1 MNLDLLPRFLLWSLA
16 INYTILL
23 GWFLA
28 FVFARGWM
36 HRLHGRWFKLSDSTF
51 DAIHYGAMAAYKLAI
66 FFFNL
71 VPIVALWLVSGGG
84 R

>member
-1 MNLDLLPRFLLWSLA
+1 MNFDLLPRFLLWSLA
-16 INYTILL
+16 INYAVLL
-23 GWFLA
+23 AWFLA
-28 FVFARGWM
+28 FVFARSWM
-36 HRLHGRWFKLSDSTF
+36 HRMHGRWFKLSDSTF

-71 VPIVALWLVSGGG
+71 VPLVALCLVGGG

>member
-16 INYTILL
+16 INYAVLL
-23 GWFLA
+23 AWFLA

-36 HRLHGRWFKLSDSTF
+36 HRMHGRWFQLSDSSF
-51 DAIHYGAMAAYKLAI
+51 NAIHYGAMAAYKLAI

-71 VPIVALWLVSGGG
+71 VPLVALCLVGGD

>member
-16 INYTILL
+16 INYAVLL
-23 GWFLA
+23 AWFLA

-51 DAIHYGAMAAYKLAI
+51 NAIHYGSMAAYKLAI

-71 VPIVALWLVSGGG
+71 VPLAALWLVGRGG
-84 R
+84 